1 MGAQMT
7 DYIIEILIKLA
18 NDASRL
24 LVFNHPRI
32 EAIYPARAL
41 GQQIARGYAASK
53 MSCHAL

>member
-1 MGAQMT
+1 MT